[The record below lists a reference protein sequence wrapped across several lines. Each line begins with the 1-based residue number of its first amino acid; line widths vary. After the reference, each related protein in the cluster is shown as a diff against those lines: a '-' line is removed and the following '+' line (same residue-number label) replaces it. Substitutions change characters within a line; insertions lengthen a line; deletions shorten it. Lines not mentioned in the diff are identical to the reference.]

1 MMQKM
6 LTIDRIKLKISRA
19 MNLQHFE
26 IGFGIFLK
34 IENGING
41 LVSTLQALDGTFEK
55 REHKDF

>member
-1 MMQKM
+1 MY
-6 LTIDRIKLKISRA
+6 RIKMKILSA
-19 MNLQHFE
+19 MNLPHFE

-55 REHKDF
+55 RDHKDF